1 MTEEVALCGG
11 YTHGTVAANAVNIL
25 LLSQFIMIKMKKL
38 SVGKKN
44 IFLMN

>member
-11 YTHGTVAANAVNIL
+11 YTHGTVAANAVHE